1 MRSRTEE
8 LAAELKQVIR
18 LAARDPEALEG
29 ALPALSS
36 FQRVVAAGELDQSAR
51 VHFILRRLIPDY
63 ATRLVPCPIVR
74 VHFVRGLPA

>member
-1 MRSRTEE
+1 VRSRTEE

-36 FQRVVAAGELDQSAR
+36 FQRVVAAGELDPSAQA
-51 VHFILRRLIPDY
+51 HFILRRLVPDY
-63 ATRLVPCPIVR
+63 ATRLPSGRDGRAIR
-74 VHFVRGLPA
+74 ELLT